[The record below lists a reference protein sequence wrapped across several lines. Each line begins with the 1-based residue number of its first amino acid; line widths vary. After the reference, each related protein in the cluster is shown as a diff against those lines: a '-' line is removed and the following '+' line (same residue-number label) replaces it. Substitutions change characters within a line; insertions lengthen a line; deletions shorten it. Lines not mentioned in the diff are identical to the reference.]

1 MKNNY
6 SINHSDILLDNYTLN
21 DTCFNLWIY
30 EGPLKPLEIFNDESI
45 SELRNINEVYCISDD
60 SSTVSYIN
68 NFNIKPNQVTY
79 MNDTDTKGQSMS
91 LTAGTSGNEN
101 VNDHFSVNN
110 QKQSEPVRQNLDHSS
125 EANESEP
132 DNTPLMFDNNITAKN
147 TSDKQNFKLGVWNIS
162 GLKSKLNGN
171 VEFNTFIDR
180 FDIIGFVETWADEN
194 DIFELNGFGEPSK
207 ANREK
212 HPNAWKNSG
221 GIAVFIKQTLSQ
233 FFHIT
238 RLASLSDTRNLI
250 WLKFDLNTVLR
261 GAPFIC
267 GFTYLSPEN
276 SSVHAE
282 EDLFQIIEE
291 DIALFR
297 LNYSDHCVVLAG
309 DFNAYTENDPDIYT
323 KRPIF

>member
-91 LTAGTSGNEN
+91 LTTGTSGNEN

-132 DNTPLMFDNNITAKN
+132 DNTPLMFDNNITAKI
-147 TSDKQNFKLGVWNIS
+147 LLI
-162 GLKSKLNGN
+162 
-171 VEFNTFIDR
+171 
-180 FDIIGFVETWADEN
+180 
-194 DIFELNGFGEPSK
+194 
-207 ANREK
+207 NR
-212 HPNAWKNSG
+212 
-221 GIAVFIKQTLSQ
+221 TLS
-233 FFHIT
+233 
-238 RLASLSDTRNLI
+238 
-250 WLKFDLNTVLR
+250 
-261 GAPFIC
+261 
-267 GFTYLSPEN
+267 
-276 SSVHAE
+276 
-282 EDLFQIIEE
+282 
-291 DIALFR
+291 
-297 LNYSDHCVVLAG
+297 
-309 DFNAYTENDPDIYT
+309 
-323 KRPIF
+323 